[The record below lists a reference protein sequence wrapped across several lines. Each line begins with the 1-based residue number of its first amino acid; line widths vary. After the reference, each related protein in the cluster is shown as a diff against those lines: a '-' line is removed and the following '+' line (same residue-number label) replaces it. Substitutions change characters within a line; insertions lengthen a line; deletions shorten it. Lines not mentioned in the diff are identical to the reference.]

1 MYRILFPLLCTGNFP
16 WLIPVLRFVFL
27 HSSRSE
33 SFRYLNEI
41 ALDLVRCRRE
51 SAIMVIILKFLVT
64 VIKNPFLKH
73 RDMLQSMIDATGE
86 INDDGRGCPAKRMT
100 ERLTDEQ
107 VVGEAIGILLAGYE
121 TTANTLAYTSY
132 LLALN
137 PDIQEKLQS
146 EIDSY
151 FEEKPVCTSKTFRVV
166 KYAVLYNNIGCFD
179 V

>member
-1 MYRILFPLLCTGNFP
+1 
-16 WLIPVLRFVFL
+16 
-27 HSSRSE
+27 
-33 SFRYLNEI
+33 
-41 ALDLVRCRRE
+41 
-51 SAIMVIILKFLVT
+51 
-64 VIKNPFLKH
+64 
-73 RDMLQSMIDATGE
+73 MLQSMIDATGE
-86 INDDGRGCPAKRMT
+86 MDDNGSRESSRGCPARAQRMT

-151 FEEKPVCTSKTFRVV
+151 FEEKPVCISYFFLHMYILYFINRMLRCMKLV
-166 KYAVLYNNIGCFD
+166 KILPT
-179 V
+179 